1 MQRKQTQLLINPFE
15 SLTEEVIF
23 SILDFLEPHPQ
34 SKKSFSATC
43 KSFRSIESRHRKS
56 LKLLHSHFIPRAAR
70 RYSHIHRV
78 DFTHCAKVDDGALS
92 AAAAAYSATLRSVDL
107 SKSRFFT
114 HVGLSSLATKC
125 GGLVELDL
133 SNATE
138 LRDSGAAAVA
148 EAKNL
153 EKLWLAR
160 CRLVSDIGIGCIAVG
175 CKKLKLLSLRW
186 CVRITDL
193 GVGLIAN
200 KCRELRALDLSYLPV
215 KS

>member
-1 MQRKQTQLLINPFE
+1 M
-15 SLTEEVIF
+15 
-23 SILDFLEPHPQ
+23 
-34 SKKSFSATC
+34 
-43 KSFRSIESRHRKS
+43 
-56 LKLLHSHFIPRAAR
+56 
-70 RYSHIHRV
+70 
-78 DFTHCAKVDDGALS
+78 
-92 AAAAAYSATLRSVDL
+92 
-107 SKSRFFT
+107 
-114 HVGLSSLATKC
+114 GLSSLAAKC

-186 CVRITDL
+186 CVRVTDL

-215 KS
+215 KSSFLLLLRSFLLKKEKKGVCAVLELVMVILVLGIICRLDITKRKERRQTLFSCS